1 MFESLIQLLHQLAL
15 NALGLVLSLLSGEL
29 PAPPLPAEP
38 AAVRIELRLD
48 APHAGDT
55 TANCG
60 LRDTH
65 ALHIGGHA
73 RDWAS

>member
-29 PAPPLPAEP
+29 PAPPLPPEP

-48 APHAGDT
+48 APYPGDT
-55 TANCG
+55 AVSCG
-60 LRDTH
+60 LHEVH
-65 ALHIGGHA
+65 ALHIGGLA
-73 RDWAS
+73 RA